1 MVVGLVCQFKGESV
15 VCGRGKY
22 KKITRQTA
30 YKSMGSLKVI
40 ELSTD
45 YLDYIIPSSLP
56 YFLPKKKKIYMK

>member
-30 YKSMGSLKVI
+30 YKSMGSLKVV

-45 YLDYIIPSSLP
+45 YLDYIIP
-56 YFLPKKKKIYMK
+56 